1 VKSSAFPLSVGEKQK
16 LMVKGTQFNLMGFID
31 GHSAARS
38 SAQPGPFGRFYLQ
51 ELINS
56 GGMAD
61 IWLAT
66 DQEGKP
72 YALRKLHDRLK
83 LNLLARRR
91 FFRGC
96 DILSRI
102 HHHDYVIG
110 YIESGKIN
118 RILYCLMEY
127 VESSN
132 LKMLFARNDPVLQ
145 ENVGNILID
154 MAVALEH
161 VHDSGFMHLDFK
173 PENVLVTRNA
183 GVRLVDFDL
192 AQPRPDK
199 PKKFSKNP
207 GTPAYM
213 APEQLLREPY
223 DHRVDM
229 FAYGVTAYELLTGQ
243 KPFAGDTPD
252 EILRKQLN
260 RDGLVPPRDIN
271 AAIPPVLEKVI
282 LKSLERDPEKR
293 YPIMSVLVH
302 ELQSALYV

>member
-1 VKSSAFPLSVGEKQK
+1 
-16 LMVKGTQFNLMGFID
+16 
-31 GHSAARS
+31 
-38 SAQPGPFGRFYLQ
+38 
-51 ELINS
+51 
-56 GGMAD
+56 
-61 IWLAT
+61 
-66 DQEGKP
+66 
-72 YALRKLHDRLK
+72 
-83 LNLLARRR
+83 
-91 FFRGC
+91 
-96 DILSRI
+96 
-102 HHHDYVIG
+102 VIG

-223 DHRVDM
+223 DHRADM

-260 RDGLVPPRDIN
+260 RDGLVPPRDFN